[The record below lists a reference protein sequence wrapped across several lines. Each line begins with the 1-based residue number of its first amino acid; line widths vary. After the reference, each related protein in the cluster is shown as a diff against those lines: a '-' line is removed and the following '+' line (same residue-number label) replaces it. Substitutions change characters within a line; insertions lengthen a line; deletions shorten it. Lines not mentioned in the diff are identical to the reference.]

1 MSSQTIIPNK
11 LENLL
16 DKVDEFYICQANKY
30 MYKLNYGL
38 GDGEDI
44 TKFLTVEW
52 LDRIVTSN
60 ICINNQYEKILEEL
74 NLILLK

>member
-1 MSSQTIIPNK
+1 MSAQTIIPNK

-16 DKVDEFYICQANKY
+16 DKVDEFYICQGNKFI
-30 MYKLNYGL
+30 YKYDFSL
-38 GDGEDI
+38 GEGEDI

-52 LDRIVTSN
+52 LDRIVTSD
-60 ICINNQYEKILEEL
+60 ICLDAEYEKLLEGL